1 VRGTWLALATVGGLT
16 GSSVNAGR
24 CVVPQVVIAT
34 GIIGEDGTEE
44 MLSEYLCDAPG
55 CPNYASQAIGLSSER
70 GIGLALC
77 SEHARPIPL
86 READE

>member
-1 VRGTWLALATVGGLT
+1 M
-16 GSSVNAGR
+16 
-24 CVVPQVVIAT
+24 PQVVIAT

-44 MLSEYLCDAPG
+44 ILSEYLCDVPG
-55 CPNYASQAIGLSSER
+55 CPNYASQAIGLSSQR

-86 READE
+86 REGET